1 MRYLGKPG
9 HPVHDAFTNPEG
21 PQIIFPHDIQDE
33 VDNVL
38 FRAKLLVC
46 AMTDHE
52 FVPLDEYWVMTDGH
66 HLISLASSVSYAITI
81 RSDLSITLKVMCLYA
96 QRGLMLS

>member
-1 MRYLGKPG
+1 MRYLSKPG
-9 HPVHDAFTNPEG
+9 HPVHDVFTNPEG
-21 PQIIFPHDIQDE
+21 PQIIPAQDIQDE

-38 FRAKLLVC
+38 FRAKLLVR
-46 AMTDHE
+46 AMT
-52 FVPLDEYWVMTDGH
+52 VSH

-81 RSDLSITLKVMCLYA
+81 RSNLSITLKVMCLYA